1 MKKHLD
7 ICYLSRQLDIDPK
20 RLESWLNQHALTIP
34 VQELEPQRRSGR
46 MTSPY
51 RLAAPASLSLAPSAN
66 QSIRYRGRFSN

>member
-7 ICYLSRQLDIDPK
+7 ICYLSGQLNIDPK
-20 RLESWLNQHALTIP
+20 RLEAWLNHHASNTP
-34 VQELEPQRRSGR
+34 DQELEPQQRSGR

-51 RLAAPASLSLAPSAN
+51 RLTAPASLSLAPSTN